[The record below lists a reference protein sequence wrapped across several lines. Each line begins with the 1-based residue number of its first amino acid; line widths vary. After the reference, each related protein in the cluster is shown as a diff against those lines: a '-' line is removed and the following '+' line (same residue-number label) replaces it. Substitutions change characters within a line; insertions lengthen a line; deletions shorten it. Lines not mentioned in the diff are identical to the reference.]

1 MSRDEATGGLQKVH
15 VQKDIPFHEEG
26 CTICDSAPR
35 GVTLAPH
42 THTAKEYRGLGEA
55 ETDKPFHGEG
65 CAICDSAPQGRMVGD
80 HAHTAKER
88 STLARPYYAT
98 EIKEDEAQDIPSSR
112 VGDQIFT
119 DAEKRVRAAQISDSI
134 KFRDQMENARVEM
147 ENAHK
152 EKVSRDAKQKTDIE
166 NLLAEIHAM
175 FKELMTLQRRRF
187 QLRQKIFSFQFAPET
202 LNEDSTFNLESIAAH
217 RLRLL
222 KEEMGED

>member
-1 MSRDEATGGLQKVH
+1 MSLDDHFEKPYKVDAVH
-15 VQKDIPFHEEG
+15 VQKDEPIHE
-26 CTICDSAPR
+26 
-35 GVTLAPH
+35 
-42 THTAKEYRGLGEA
+42 
-55 ETDKPFHGEG
+55 EG
-65 CAICDSAPQGRMVGD
+65 CAICDSVPRGTMVG
-80 HAHTAKER
+80 AHTHTNKER
-88 STLARPYYAT
+88 STLARSYYAT
-98 EIKEDEAQDIPSSR
+98 EIKEDKDKRDPVETL
-112 VGDQIFT
+112 GDQIFT

-166 NLLAEIHAM
+166 SLLAEIHAM